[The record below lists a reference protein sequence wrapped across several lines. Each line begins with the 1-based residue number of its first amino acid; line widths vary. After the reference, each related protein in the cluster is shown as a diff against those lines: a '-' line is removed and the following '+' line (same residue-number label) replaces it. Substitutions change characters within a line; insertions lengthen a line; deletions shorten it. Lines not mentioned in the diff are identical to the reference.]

1 MISIK
6 GNKNRFSLYYLIV
19 ILSAKDKNSNFAGWV
34 VNGTQIALRITI
46 YAGMYRLA
54 LGSSDSRF
62 VNGIWAIAISQLI
75 FGCERPQLSIQIG
88 REIKDGTVS
97 MYLLR
102 PVNYI
107 NQMVFSYFG
116 RSIPGLSSIAVFGFA
131 TAYLITG
138 KIPINILNLP
148 FVICVI
154 FLGIALAILIETF
167 LGMTGFW
174 TNDTNGVQLMNH
186 KLNLLFGGIIIPFA
200 LLPTGIAKIVRFTP
214 WSMSLA
220 QPGYVATHFSYTL
233 FIEISL
239 LIILWCFVTY
249 LLCLYLFYK
258 GIRKLNLGGG

>member
-88 REIKDGTVS
+88 REIK
-97 MYLLR
+97 
-102 PVNYI
+102 
-107 NQMVFSYFG
+107 
-116 RSIPGLSSIAVFGFA
+116 AVFGFA